1 LFLSNPQSVSGED
14 SPVVWHGATG
24 YPITLRRRRSA
35 RTLNA
40 TVGAVLVAPGA
51 ALGLAKR

>member
-14 SPVVWHGATG
+14 SPVVWHVATG